1 MSDSRT
7 APPPSPPAGRM
18 RVRDLCEQEGIS
30 RRTAWR
36 WVDKGLLHV
45 SRRGPRTGVRVS
57 YPEASGLD
65 DDGSD
70 DFG

>member
-1 MSDSRT
+1 
-7 APPPSPPAGRM
+7 M